1 MEAELIIP
9 HFATESEEADWLYA
23 NRDRLSAAFVK
34 AGAEGRLTHGT
45 AMRRVLAARAMIQLD
60 AADAQRARAAAE
72 RQGMTFDAYMKMLV
86 HEALDRQAEAA

>member
-60 AADAQRARAAAE
+60 AADAQRAAAE